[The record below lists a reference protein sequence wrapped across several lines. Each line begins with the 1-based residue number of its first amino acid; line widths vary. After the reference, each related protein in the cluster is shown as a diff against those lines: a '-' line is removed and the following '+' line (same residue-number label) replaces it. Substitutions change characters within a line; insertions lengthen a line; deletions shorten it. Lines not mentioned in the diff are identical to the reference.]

1 MKKTILLLGVL
12 CLLLTG
18 CADEYRVTTVVY
30 IPVSPTEAPEQ
41 SEEMLPQETQRPAE
55 TESIPEE
62 TVPEMTE
69 TATEETEEVPETT
82 APEKKKGNS
91 KKKNPKKETEPPATE
106 PPATEPPATKP
117 PATEPTATEP
127 VVTEPPATEPTVTEP
142 AVTEPPVTEPPAT
155 EAPETEPAATEPPA
169 TEPAATEPPETEPP
183 MTEPPVTEPPATE
196 PEETEPESTEAEL
209 YDISGYS
216 LSSLE
221 KSMAAAINAYRAEE
235 GAGELSLSSTL
246 SAIASCRGYEISQ
259 VWSHT
264 RPDGRDYRTVLSDY
278 GYGGSAQELLVYVSG
293 SGDAQSIVDKWMASD
308 SHRELLLGAGS
319 TVGIGIYRANGYT
332 YIACLLV

>member
-1 MKKTILLLGVL
+1 MILLLGLL
-12 CLLLTG
+12 CLLLAG
-18 CADEYRVTTVVY
+18 CSAEEYRVTTVVY
-30 IPVSPTEAPEQ
+30 IPVSPTDAPEEP
-41 SEEMLPQETQRPAE
+41 EETLSQEPRLSAE
-55 TESIPEE
+55 TESEPEE
-62 TVPEMTE
+62 TIPETTE
-69 TATEETEEVPETT
+69 VATEATEEVPETT

-106 PPATEPPATKP
+106 PPPTEP
-117 PATEPTATEP
+117 PATEPTVTEP
-127 VVTEPPATEPTVTEP
+127 IVTEPPATEPPVTEP

-155 EAPETEPAATEPPA
+155 EPPETEPAATELPA
-169 TEPAATEPPETEPP
+169 TEPPETESAATEPPETEPSA
-183 MTEPPVTEPPATE
+183 TEPAATE
-196 PEETEPESTEAEL
+196 PEPTEADL

-216 LSSLE
+216 LGSLE
-221 KSMAAAINAYRAEE
+221 KSMATAINAYRAEE
-235 GAGELSLSSTL
+235 GLGELSLSSRL
-246 SAIASCRGYEISQ
+246 SAIASCRGYEVSR

-308 SHRELLLGAGS
+308 SHRELLLGAVS

-332 YIACLLV
+332 YIACLLA

>member
-1 MKKTILLLGVL
+1 MDGIKRKILLIGLL
-12 CLLLTG
+12 CLLLAG
-18 CADEYRVTTVVY
+18 CGADEYRVTTVVY
-30 IPVSPTEAPEQ
+30 IPVSPTEAPGLPEQ
-41 SEEMLPQETQRPAE
+41 TLPPETQAE
-55 TESIPEE
+55 AQTEQPTEETLPEE
-62 TVPEMTE
+62 TE
-69 TATEETEEVPETT
+69 TAPEETEEVPETT

-91 KKKNPKKETEPPATE
+91 KKKNPQKETEPPATEPVATEAPSTEPPATEVTETEPPATE
-106 PPATEPPATKP
+106 PPATESH
-117 PATEPTATEP
+117 ATEPS
-127 VVTEPPATEPTVTEP
+127 
-142 AVTEPPVTEPPAT
+142 
-155 EAPETEPAATEPPA
+155 ETEPDATG
-169 TEPAATEPPETEPP
+169 
-183 MTEPPVTEPPATE
+183 VPATE
-196 PEETEPESTEAEL
+196 PEPTEPEL

-216 LSSLE
+216 LGSLE

-235 GAGELSLSSTL
+235 GAGELSLSSRL
-246 SAIASCRGYEISQ
+246 SAIASCRGYEISR

-278 GYGGSAQELLVYVSG
+278 GYGGSARELLVYVSG

>member
-1 MKKTILLLGVL
+1 MILLMGLL
-12 CLLLTG
+12 CLLLAG
-18 CADEYRVTTVVY
+18 CSAEEYRVTTVVY
-30 IPVSPTEAPEQ
+30 IPVSPTDAPEEP
-41 SEEMLPQETQRPAE
+41 EETLPQETQLTAE
-55 TESIPEE
+55 TESEPEE
-62 TVPEMTE
+62 TIPETTE
-69 TATEETEEVPETT
+69 VATEATEEVPETT

-91 KKKNPKKETEPPATE
+91 KKKNPKKETEPPVTEPPPTEPPATEPTVTEPIVTE
-106 PPATEPPATKP
+106 PPATEPP
-117 PATEPTATEP
+117 
-127 VVTEPPATEPTVTEP
+127 VTEP

-155 EAPETEPAATEPPA
+155 EPPETEPAATELPA
-169 TEPAATEPPETEPP
+169 TEPAATELPATEPPETESAA
-183 MTEPPVTEPPATE
+183 TEPPETEMPATE
-196 PEETEPESTEAEL
+196 PAPTEPEPTEADL

-216 LSSLE
+216 LGSLE

-235 GAGELSLSSTL
+235 GLGELSLSSRL
-246 SAIASCRGYEISQ
+246 SAIASCRGYEVSR

-308 SHRELLLGAGS
+308 SHRELLLGAVS

-332 YIACLLV
+332 YIACLLA

>member
-41 SEEMLPQETQRPAE
+41 SEKMLPQETQRPAE

-91 KKKNPKKETEPPATE
+91 KKKNPKKETAPPATE
-106 PPATEPPATKP
+106 PSATKP

-127 VVTEPPATEPTVTEP
+127 VVTEPPATEPTV
-142 AVTEPPVTEPPAT
+142 
-155 EAPETEPAATEPPA
+155 

-216 LSSLE
+216 LGSLE
-221 KSMAAAINAYRAEE
+221 KSMAAAINAYRAEK
-235 GAGELSLSSTL
+235 GAGELSLSSRL

-278 GYGGSAQELLVYVSG
+278 GYGGSARELLVYVSG
-293 SGDAQSIVDKWMASD
+293 SGDAQSIVDKWMVSD
-308 SHRELLLGAGS
+308 SHRELLLGSGS